1 MNLIVESNKA
11 VNLIEVISLTLCQ
24 MYLNV
29 KLCINQDI
37 DVMQIFAKIKIS
49 EYAHI
54 EIEIIIFF
62 FQKSKLFEKK
72 NMRKKQNHNITFLT
86 EKNDKF

>member
-1 MNLIVESNKA
+1 
-11 VNLIEVISLTLCQ
+11 

-62 FQKSKLFEKK
+62 FKNQNYLKK
-72 NMRKKQNHNITFLT
+72 RLRKKQNHNITFLT
-86 EKNDKF
+86 EKKKDKF